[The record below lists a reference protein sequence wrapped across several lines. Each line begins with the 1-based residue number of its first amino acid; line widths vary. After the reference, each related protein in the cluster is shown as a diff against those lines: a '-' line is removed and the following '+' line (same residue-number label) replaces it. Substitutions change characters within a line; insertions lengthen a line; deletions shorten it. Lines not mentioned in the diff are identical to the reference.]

1 MKKYLVSLLYMAS
14 MLTASAA
21 EGALFTEFAYSG
33 EDACFSPDRLVQSGD
48 FFNPV
53 ISGWAS
59 DPSVVRTGKD
69 YWLVT
74 STFGYFPGV
83 PLYHSTDLVNW
94 EQKGNVLSRKSQ
106 LPWLEGLSLGKG
118 GIYAPAISY
127 NPHNGLY
134 YVITTC
140 VTPKGSIN
148 FYVTS
153 SDPAGEWSDPVILED
168 VDGIDPSF
176 FFDDDGR
183 GYIVHK
189 AEEHSPVKWSN
200 NRALAIIEFDAKT
213 GTTVGKPVKFKEE
226 GVGPEERLERNEGPH
241 IYKINGKYYLIAAEG
256 GTGTLHSEVC
266 YKADSPMGP
275 YRRWSRNPMI
285 SQRLLKPNRTNP
297 ITCTGHA
304 DLVTTPEGDW
314 YAAFLGCRPWSNGTE
329 QLGRET
335 FLMPVKWSADSFPYI
350 VQCID
355 TVPSVLNRPGV
366 NQRPVQTGNIKF
378 IDNFDK
384 DTLAPSWVSMWG
396 PADDYI
402 HVGDK
407 GVVLDY
413 APVKSGAGKTPAYIG
428 QRVKNHDFT
437 VTITL
442 TVPRDASE
450 NDAAGILIVKS
461 EKRQIFFAV
470 TPNRVSVLK
479 PSGEVVASSPVHAA
493 GHPVQLRVRCEG
505 GKYSFAYS
513 ENAASAGKNNSGSTA
528 SEQWHEMDGT
538 VDASYVS
545 SSQGGFT
552 GTTIGIFATSEPF

>member
-1 MKKYLVSLLYMAS
+1 MKKHILSIAF
-14 MLTASAA
+14 AA
-21 EGALFTEFAYSG
+21 GMSVAYAADGALFTEFTYQGRDPRFAP
-33 EDACFSPDRLVQSGD
+33 ERLANEGD

-59 DPSVVRTGKD
+59 DPSVVRTGSD

-140 VTPKGSIN
+140 VTPGRSVN
-148 FYVTS
+148 FYVTAK
-153 SDPAGEWSDPVILED
+153 DPAGEWSDPVVLDD
-168 VDGIDPSF
+168 VEGIDPSF
-176 FFDDDGR
+176 FFDEDGR
-183 GYIVHK
+183 AYIVHK

-200 NRALAIIEFDAKT
+200 TRALAIIEFDTKT
-213 GTTVGKPVKFKEE
+213 GRTVGEPVKFREE

-256 GTGTLHSEVC
+256 GTGNLHSEVC

-285 SQRLLKPNRTNP
+285 SQRQLKPNRTNP

-304 DLVTTPEGDW
+304 DLVTTPEGEW
-314 YAAFLGCRPWSNGTE
+314 YAVFLGCRPWSDGTE

-366 NQRPVQTGNIKF
+366 RQKAVQTGNVHF
-378 IDNFDK
+378 VDNFDSR
-384 DTLAPSWVSMWG
+384 TLAPSWLSLWG
-396 PADDYI
+396 PADDY
-402 HVGDK
+402 VKLDGK
-407 GVVLDY
+407 GLRLDF
-413 APVKSGAGKTPAYIG
+413 APVDSRSGKTPAYIG

-437 VTITL
+437 VT
-442 TVPRDASE
+442 TVVTMPRDARAG
-450 NDAAGILIVKS
+450 DAAGVLAVKG
-461 EKRQIFFAV
+461 EKRQLFFAV
-470 TPNRVSVLK
+470 TLGGVQVMK
-479 PSGEVVASSPVHAA
+479 QSGDILASMPAA
-493 GHPVQLRVRCEG
+493 TLGRRLELRVECEG
-505 GKYSFAYS
+505 GKYSFAWRELPKS
-513 ENAASAGKNNSGSTA
+513 KRGHDLPETTHP
-528 SEQWHEMDGT
+528 WHVLPAT
-538 VDASYVS
+538 TDASYVS

-552 GTTIGIFATSEPF
+552 GTTIGLFATSAPF